1 MTACQP
7 PRLNSTAAKRSFL
20 GSFFLPKFLLTLDGN
35 LWNSRRR
42 HLISATTTRDGDAT
56 VMAEKPRPIEQ
67 MLELTGEAPSAEH
80 LDNQVQKAQE
90 QLLKLKRQQEQIE
103 KQKRELEELS
113 RRQDELEQGR
123 GEMTDKLTRA
133 LVVLEREA
141 YNAQNR
147 LEQIRVA
154 RESFS
159 QHLELIEAIDPR
171 NWNPSDLHKELS
183 RALSTV
189 DDARTEYSDQRSRL
203 QAAEAATGEA
213 SLPDATTDAY
223 QSSNGRS
230 FLQWLQIGFAL
241 TLPLIIF
248 GAVALLV

>member
-1 MTACQP
+1 
-7 PRLNSTAAKRSFL
+7 
-20 GSFFLPKFLLTLDGN
+20 
-35 LWNSRRR
+35 
-42 HLISATTTRDGDAT
+42 
-56 VMAEKPRPIEQ
+56 MAESTRPLEQ
-67 MLELTGEAPSAEH
+67 MLDLTEEAPSAEH

-90 QLLKLKRQQEQIE
+90 QLLQLKRQQEQIE

-113 RRQDELEQGR
+113 RRQDELEHGR
-123 GEMTDKLTRA
+123 GEMSDKLTRA

-141 YNAQNR
+141 YNAQSR

-154 RESFS
+154 RESFA

-189 DDARTEYSDQRSRL
+189 DDARTEYNEHRSRL
-203 QAAEAATGEA
+203 QAGGGNGDQ
-213 SLPDATTDAY
+213 SLPDTAPGVYENSA
-223 QSSNGRS
+223 GRS
-230 FLQWLQIGFAL
+230 FSEWLQIGLAL

-248 GAVALLV
+248 GAIAIALFAWLASR